1 MVRNLAIGNKLAIGC
16 GAYIQN
22 TDILFI
28 FYFQNFIHLVW
39 VFLLHW
45 KDTESRPSSS
55 LKTNELLINMIST
68 STHHPTKINQITTPR
83 NFLHAITTTEKSSRN
98 NKKKAAPKKSKKKLN
113 RAIPSIVKEFTLQ
126 HLMNIGISSSKR
138 HSAK

>member
-55 LKTNELLINMIST
+55 LKTNKLLMTMTST
-68 STHHPTKINQITTPR
+68 ATHHPTKINQITTPR
-83 NFLHAITTTEKSSRN
+83 NSRHHHHREEQPQQQEESSTKEIQKEIKQGN
-98 NKKKAAPKKSKKKLN
+98 PLN
-113 RAIPSIVKEFTLQ
+113 REGI
-126 HLMNIGISSSKR
+126 HLATSNEYWHQFK
-138 HSAK
+138 